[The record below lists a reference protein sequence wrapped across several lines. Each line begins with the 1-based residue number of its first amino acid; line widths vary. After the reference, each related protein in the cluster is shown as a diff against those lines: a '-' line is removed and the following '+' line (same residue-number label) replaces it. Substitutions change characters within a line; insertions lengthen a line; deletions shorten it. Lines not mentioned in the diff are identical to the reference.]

1 MSKNGRPQ
9 TINLTCATVGGRVIR
24 APIEIWIA
32 ALVDSL
38 DSRAKQ
44 AIFEKVEKMAASARR
59 IYTVAPP
66 KTVSDLMMPKTQ

>member
-1 MSKNGRPQ
+1 MGKNGRSQ
-9 TINLTCATVGGRVIR
+9 TINLTCVTVGGRMIR

-44 AIFEKVEKMAASARR
+44 VIFEKVEKMSVSAQR
-59 IYTVAPP
+59 ISTVAPP
-66 KTVSDLMMPKTQ
+66 KVISDLTMPKIQ